1 MKRTFV
7 VPQGEG
13 LEINTPLGIHIIAE
27 VYFNEP
33 EILNDE
39 HKLLEIMEIAS
50 EKGGMTIITSS
61 SHKFSPHGVT
71 AMVMLSESHVSIHT
85 WPEFNYAAIDIY
97 TCGKNP
103 EKVYEELMNRLPVKK
118 SKVKII
124 ERGLY

>member
-1 MKRTFV
+1 MEKTFV
-7 VPQGEG
+7 VPQGKG

-27 VYFNEP
+27 VYFTNP
-33 EILNDE
+33 EILNDDK
-39 HKLLEIMEIAS
+39 KLVKIMEEAS
-50 EKGGMTIITSS
+50 IEGGMTVITSS
-61 SHKFSPHGVT
+61 SHKFTPHGAT
-71 AMVMLSESHVSIHT
+71 AIVMLSESHVSIHT

>member
-1 MKRTFV
+1 MEKTFV
-7 VPQGEG
+7 VPQGKG
-13 LEINTPLGIHIIAE
+13 LEINTPLGKHIIAE
-27 VYFNEP
+27 VYFTSP
-33 EILNDE
+33 EILNNE
-39 HKLLEIMEIAS
+39 KKLVEIMETAS
-50 EKGGMTIITSS
+50 RKGGMTVISSS
-61 SHKFSPHGVT
+61 SHKFNPHGVT

-103 EKVYEELMNRLPVKK
+103 ERVYEELMNRLPVKK

>member
-1 MKRTFV
+1 MKKTFV

-13 LEINTPLGIHIIAE
+13 LEINTPLGKHIIAE
-27 VYFNEP
+27 VYFKNP

-39 HKLLEIMEIAS
+39 KKLVEIMETAS
-50 EKGGMTIITSS
+50 KKGGMTVITSS
-61 SHKFSPHGVT
+61 SHKFNPHGVT

>member
-1 MKRTFV
+1 MEKTFV
-7 VPQGEG
+7 VPKGKG
-13 LEINTPLGIHIIAE
+13 LEVNTPLGKHIIAE
-27 VYFNEP
+27 VYFTDSN
-33 EILNDE
+33 ILNE
-39 HKLLEIMEIAS
+39 EKILVEAMKTAS
-50 EKGGMTIITSS
+50 EKGGMTVITTS

-85 WPEFNYAAIDIY
+85 WPEYGYAAIDIY

-103 EKVYEELMNRLPVKK
+103 EKVYEELMKILPVKK